1 MSKKEIEVHTLSI
14 RLDDS
19 IYEHFKEFLKF
30 YPQNRLSI
38 IEDDEDTVFTASNAL
53 SYQEAVEDLKNGQTV
68 NWKEY
73 AKANNIDV

>member
-1 MSKKEIEVHTLSI
+1 MHTLSI

-30 YPQNRLSI
+30 YPRNRLSI
-38 IEDDEDTVFTASNAL
+38 IEDDEDIAFTASNAL
-53 SYQEAVEDLKNGQTV
+53 SYEEAVEDLKNAQTV

-73 AKANNIDV
+73 ARSRNIDV

>member
-1 MSKKEIEVHTLSI
+1 MHTLSI

-38 IEDDEDTVFTASNAL
+38 IEDDEDTVFTAANAL
-53 SYQEAVEDLKNGQTV
+53 SYQEALEDLKNDQTV

-73 AKANNIDV
+73 ARAKNIDV

>member
-1 MSKKEIEVHTLSI
+1 MRTLSI

-30 YPQNRLSI
+30 YPPNMLSI
-38 IEDDEDTVFTASNAL
+38 IEDDEDLAFSDANAAS
-53 SYQEAVEDLKNGQTV
+53 YKEAMEDFKNGQTI

-73 AKANNIDV
+73 AKSRNIDV

>member
-1 MSKKEIEVHTLSI
+1 MHTLSI

-30 YPQNRLSI
+30 YPRNRLSI
-38 IEDDEDTVFTASNAL
+38 IEDDEDIVFTASNAL
-53 SYQEAVEDLKNGQTV
+53 SYEEAMEDLKNGQTV

-73 AKANNIDV
+73 AKSRNIDV

>member
-1 MSKKEIEVHTLSI
+1 MHTLSI

-30 YPQNRLSI
+30 YPRNRLSI
-38 IEDDEDTVFTASNAL
+38 IEDDEDIAFTASNAL
-53 SYQEAVEDLKNGQTV
+53 SYEEATEDLKNGETV

-73 AKANNIDV
+73 ARSRNIDV

>member
-1 MSKKEIEVHTLSI
+1 MHTLSI

-30 YPQNRLSI
+30 YPRNRLSI
-38 IEDDEDTVFTASNAL
+38 IEDDEDVVFTASNAL
-53 SYQEAVEDLKNGQTV
+53 SYEEAMEDLKNGETV

-73 AKANNIDV
+73 TRSRNIDV

>member
-1 MSKKEIEVHTLSI
+1 MHTLSI

-38 IEDDEDTVFTASNAL
+38 IEDDEDVVFSDSNE
-53 SYQEAVEDLKNGQTV
+53 SFYQEALEDLEKSQTT

-73 AKANNIDV
+73 AKSRNIDV

>member
-1 MSKKEIEVHTLSI
+1 MHTLSI

-30 YPQNRLSI
+30 YPRNRLSI

-53 SYQEAVEDLKNGQTV
+53 SYEEAMEDLKNGQTV

-73 AKANNIDV
+73 ARSRNIDV

>member
-1 MSKKEIEVHTLSI
+1 MMHTLSI

-30 YPQNRLSI
+30 YPRNRLSI
-38 IEDDEDTVFTASNAL
+38 IEDDEDIAFTASNAL
-53 SYQEAVEDLKNGQTV
+53 SYEEAVEDLKNAQTV

-73 AKANNIDV
+73 ARSRNIDV

>member
-1 MSKKEIEVHTLSI
+1 MHTLSI

-53 SYQEAVEDLKNGQTV
+53 SYQEALEDLKDGQTV

-73 AKANNIDV
+73 ARAKNIDV